1 MIPLLR
7 RQQGWRVP
15 RRVGTREQGPS
26 PPHLRPLYHE
36 GEPENA
42 PGGGLVVG
50 VVRHHLRSA
59 AIRLRSAW
67 LQIFQTAVA
76 ACLAW
81 FVAVLILGVDRPTF
95 APIAA
100 VISLGL
106 AVGERGRRAVE
117 LTLGVAFGVALA
129 DLLVSVVG
137 VGAVQA
143 GAVVVLAMGLAVF
156 LGGGEVGVKEAA
168 ISALIIMITFRSS
181 QAGIP
186 IERFLEALIG
196 GGTALLVNALLPI
209 DPERMVEDAA
219 FPVFAESAAVLEEVA
234 DALEEGDA
242 RRAQRAYVKAREID
256 ARVAGLKEAVA
267 AGRETARLAPPRRG
281 SLGHMDLYASEA
293 DQIDL
298 TVRDVRALARAALSV
313 VQPEGSAPERLLA
326 AIRGLARATEAL
338 AAYLQTA
345 GDPPDETRRLAL
357 EAATEASALL
367 EEHEDL
373 ASNLGTNALV
383 DQIHS
388 SAVDLIGGTGMDRA
402 AALQALEE
410 ATGRASW

>member
-1 MIPLLR
+1 MSA
-7 RQQGWRVP
+7 
-15 RRVGTREQGPS
+15 E
-26 PPHLRPLYHE
+26 
-36 GEPENA
+36 ENKA
-42 PGGGLVVG
+42 LVLQ
-50 VVRHHLRSA
+50 RLRSG
-59 AIRLRSAW
+59 AIRLRSGW
-67 LQIFQTAVA
+67 LPILQTALA

-81 FVAVLILGVDRPTF
+81 FLAVFILGLERPTF

-100 VISLGL
+100 VIVLGL

-117 LTLGVAFGVALA
+117 MTLAVAFGVTMA
-129 DLLVSVVG
+129 DLLLSVVG

-143 GAVVVLAMGLAVF
+143 GIFVVLAMAVAVF
-156 LGGGEVGVKEAA
+156 LGGGDLGVKEAA
-168 ISALIIMITFRSS
+168 ISAMIIMFTFQPSA
-181 QAGIP
+181 AGFP
-186 IERFLEALIG
+186 VDRFLEALIG
-196 GGTALLVNALLPI
+196 GGTALLINALLPVN
-209 DPERMVEDAA
+209 PERMVQEAA
-219 FPVFAESAAVLEEVA
+219 FPLFAESSAVLEEVA
-234 DALEEGDA
+234 DALEAGDA
-242 RRAQRAYVKAREID
+242 GRVQGAYVKAREID

-267 AGRETARLAPPRRG
+267 AGWETARLAPARRR
-281 SLGHMDLYASEA
+281 SLGHMDLYVGAA

-313 VQPEGSAPERLLA
+313 VQPEAEAPVPARLPE

-338 AAYLQTA
+338 AGYLRA
-345 GDPPDETRRLAL
+345 SGEPADETRRLAL
-357 EAATEASALL
+357 EAASEASRLL

-373 ASNLGTNALV
+373 ASNLGVNALV

>member
-1 MIPLLR
+1 
-7 RQQGWRVP
+7 VSA
-15 RRVGTREQGPS
+15 E
-26 PPHLRPLYHE
+26 
-36 GEPENA
+36 ENKA
-42 PGGGLVVG
+42 LVLQ
-50 VVRHHLRSA
+50 RLRSG
-59 AIRLRSAW
+59 AIRLRSGW
-67 LQIFQTAVA
+67 LPILQTALA

-81 FVAVLILGVDRPTF
+81 FLAVFILGLERPTF

-100 VISLGL
+100 VIVLGL

-117 LTLGVAFGVALA
+117 MTLAVAFGVTMA
-129 DLLVSVVG
+129 DLLLSVVG

-143 GAVVVLAMGLAVF
+143 GIFVVLAMAVAVF
-156 LGGGEVGVKEAA
+156 LGGGDLGVKEAA
-168 ISALIIMITFRSS
+168 ISAMIIMFTFQPSA
-181 QAGIP
+181 AGFP
-186 IERFLEALIG
+186 VDRFLEALIG
-196 GGTALLVNALLPI
+196 GGTALLINALLPVN
-209 DPERMVEDAA
+209 PERMVQEAA
-219 FPVFAESAAVLEEVA
+219 FPLFAESSAVLEEVA
-234 DALEEGDA
+234 DALEAGDA
-242 RRAQRAYVKAREID
+242 GRVQGAYVKAREID

-267 AGRETARLAPPRRG
+267 AGRETARLAPARRR
-281 SLGHMDLYASEA
+281 SLGHMDLYAGAA

-313 VQPEGSAPERLLA
+313 VQPEAEAPVPARLPE

-338 AAYLQTA
+338 AGYLRA
-345 GDPPDETRRLAL
+345 SGEPADETRRLAL
-357 EAATEASALL
+357 EAASEASRLL

-373 ASNLGTNALV
+373 ASNLGVNALV

>member
-1 MIPLLR
+1 M
-7 RQQGWRVP
+7 
-15 RRVGTREQGPS
+15 
-26 PPHLRPLYHE
+26 
-36 GEPENA
+36 
-42 PGGGLVVG
+42 VG
-50 VVRHHLRSA
+50 VVRHRLHSA

-67 LQIFQTAVA
+67 LPILQTAVA

-81 FVAVLILGVDRPTF
+81 FLAVLILGLERPTF

-106 AVGERGRRAVE
+106 AVGERGRRALE

-137 VGAVQA
+137 VGALQA
-143 GAVVVLAMGLAVF
+143 GAVVLLAMGLAVF
-156 LGGGEVGVKEAA
+156 LGGGDVGVKEAA
-168 ISALIIMITFRSS
+168 ISAMIIMITFTPSA
-181 QAGIP
+181 AGFP

-196 GGTALLVNALLPI
+196 GGTALLINALLPVN
-209 DPERMVEDAA
+209 PERMVEDAA
-219 FPVFAESAAVLEEVA
+219 YPVFAESAAVLEEVA
-234 DALEEGDA
+234 DALEDGDA
-242 RRAQRAYVKAREID
+242 ERAQRAYVKAREID

-267 AGRETARLAPPRRG
+267 AGRETARLAPPRRR
-281 SLGHMDLYASEA
+281 SLGHMELYTRAA

-313 VQPEGSAPERLLA
+313 VQPEDPAPERLLV

-338 AAYLQTA
+338 AAYLQTS

-357 EAATEASALL
+357 KAASEASTLL

-373 ASNLGTNALV
+373 ARNLGINALV

-388 SAVDLIGGTGMDRA
+388 SAVDLMGGTGMDRA
-402 AALQALEE
+402 VALRALEE